1 MTRTRERWRG
11 VVTNPIVPSCQRELK
26 NRLESRKM
34 RPNLRRFR
42 RGVDAA
48 YSTNDNLADA
58 AGSTGAD
65 GPSLTGS
72 GFDEFDRRLRDA
84 AADKGKDEGS
94 L

>member
-1 MTRTRERWRG
+1 MD
-11 VVTNPIVPSCQRELK
+11 
-26 NRLESRKM
+26 
-34 RPNLRRFR
+34 
-42 RGVDAA
+42 DAA